1 MTNILITKLD
11 NNKIRQ
17 PRYDTNYSKHYNL
30 TQTLQFDTNNTA
42 CDKHVQIVTNR
53 EKDRKQKKNNGDIEA
68 LAYARRAL
76 EKTSWTFLDFIQS
89 LLIFVA

>member
-1 MTNILITKLD
+1 MAEEYN
-11 NNKIRQ
+11 
-17 PRYDTNYSKHYNL
+17 TNYSKHYNL

-68 LAYARRAL
+68 LADARRAL
-76 EKTSWTFLDFIQS
+76 NNVFSKSFQNPFYY
-89 LLIFVA
+89 VHGV